1 MISCCRSLVPAAWE
15 GMRFHFGGVPDPMA
29 DSWWLFPF
37 TIALVVGMLCPL
49 AGTALLVQRR
59 LFQVNLISH
68 AVLPGLA
75 IALFWGIEPGIGG
88 LISGVLFALVAER
101 MTSALPQEDRYR
113 EAVLNSVLA
122 GSLGLGVLLIPLL
135 GIRVDLEAVLF
146 GDLLAAGPRE
156 LIQSLMALAL
166 IVILLAGRYRQYVYL
181 GVDPVGAQ
189 AAGLQVTA
197 LRFLLTLVA
206 AAAVVSA
213 VSAVG
218 IVLVVSLM
226 AAPALLALPK
236 ARSLRQAL
244 LRSAL
249 WGLVL
254 SGGGFVLAVQESI
267 NLPPGPVIGVVCM
280 ATLPLQLLRR

>member
-1 MISCCRSLVPAAWE
+1 
-15 GMRFHFGGVPDPMA
+15 MA
-29 DSWWLFPF
+29 DSWWLTPF
-37 TIALVVGMLCPL
+37 AIALVVGMLCPL
-49 AGTALLVQRR
+49 AGMALLVQRR

-75 IALFWGIEPGIGG
+75 VALFWGIDPGLGG

-101 MTSALPQEDRYR
+101 MTSALPQGDRNR

-156 LIQSLMALAL
+156 LIQSLVAFAGIVALL
-166 IVILLAGRYRQYVYL
+166 VLRYRQYVYL

-189 AAGLQVTA
+189 AAGLRVNT

-226 AAPALLALPK
+226 AAPALLAMPK

-249 WGLVL
+249 WGLL
-254 SGGGFVLAVQESI
+254 LCGAGFVVAVQPAI